1 MNDESMNATRLNK
14 NTGYYEPVST
24 DAVGIAP
31 PRTEAWNPAV
41 RAITADSRRGF
52 LTKMFSAG
60 ALLLGAQ
67 VLPMRSSAAPLAD
80 TVDTAAWHP
89 SVYLGLEPDGT
100 VILVA
105 HRSEMGTGIRTAL
118 PMVAADEMEADWTKV
133 KIQQAIGDKKYGDQN
148 TDGSNSIKSFYQP
161 MREAGATARAMLE
174 SAAASKWGVPVSEC
188 HAKNH
193 EVVHATKG
201 KLGFGEL
208 ATLAATQPVPK
219 KEDLKFKAAADY
231 RYIGKNVP
239 ITDIDKIVAGH
250 TTYGMDAKMPGMV
263 YASIERCPVIG
274 GKLVS
279 CDDADA
285 KKVAGVIDTAT
296 IPPFKGPYA
305 FQALGGVAV
314 IANNTWAA
322 MQGRKK
328 LKPEWDFGVNASY
341 NSGEYKQS
349 LRDTAKKPGTANRTA
364 GDVDAEFAKNTKTF
378 EAEYWVPHLAH
389 AEMEPPTAV
398 ADYKDGKVTIWTA
411 TQNPQAVQQTV
422 APAVGCKLED
432 VTCNVTLLGGG
443 FGRKSKPDYVAE
455 AAILSKQLGK
465 PVKVVFSREE
475 DLQFDFFHFPA
486 AMYMKASLNEKGLPT
501 AWLGRSVYP
510 NMLSLNQKSP
520 GSLSSMG
527 WSDLP
532 FDIPNIR
539 MESGAAEAKTRIG
552 WMRSVANIPH
562 AFGIHSF
569 IDELAALAGRD
580 RVQYLMEALGPDRII
595 ELGGGRGGG
604 RGGAAGGA
612 ARPNPYPIDVARTKR
627 VLQAVADQSGWAN
640 KKSGNGHGWGVAVH
654 RSFSS
659 FVASVVEVEVDSKG
673 VLKIGRVDTV
683 ADCGLIVHPDR
694 VKAQFEGAAVFG
706 ASIAMSGEITADNGR
721 MVQKNFNG
729 YPVARIDDAPR
740 EVHVQI
746 IGTDNAP
753 AGVGEPGVPPIAPA
767 ICNAIFAATGKRI
780 RDLPIK
786 RQLA

>member
-1 MNDESMNATRLNK
+1 MTTEQLNQL
-14 NTGYYEPVST
+14 
-24 DAVGIAP
+24 
-31 PRTEAWNPAV
+31 NPTV
-41 RAITADSRRGF
+41 RVESRRGF

-60 ALLLGAQ
+60 ALILGAQ
-67 VLPMRSSAAPLAD
+67 VIPFKLEGAD
-80 TVDTAAWHP
+80 GTVDTAAWHP

-100 VILVA
+100 VIIVA

-118 PMVAADEMEADWTKV
+118 PMIAADEMEADWSRV

-161 MREAGATARAMLE
+161 MREAGASARMMLE

-208 ATLAATQPVPK
+208 ATLAAKQPVPK
-219 KEDLKFKAAADY
+219 KEFDELKFKAASEY

-250 TTYGMDAKMPGMV
+250 TTYGIDAKMPGMV
-263 YASIERCPVIG
+263 YASIERCPVMG
-274 GKLVS
+274 GKLKSV
-279 CDDADA
+279 DDADA
-285 KKVAGVIDTAT
+285 KSVKGVIQTAV
-296 IPPFKGPYA
+296 IDPFKPPYA

-314 IANNTWAA
+314 IADNTWAA

-328 LKPEWDFGVNASY
+328 LKPEWDLGINVNY
-341 NSGEYKQS
+341 NSGEYKTT
-349 LRDTAKKPGTANRTA
+349 LRETARKPNANADRNV
-364 GDVDAEFAKNTKTF
+364 GDVEAEFAKNTKIL

-398 ADYKDGKVTIWTA
+398 ADYKDGKVTVWTA

-465 PVKVVFSREE
+465 PVKVVWSRED
-475 DLQFDFFHFPA
+475 DLQFDYFHFPA
-486 AMYMKASLNEKGLPT
+486 AMYLKAALDDKGRPT

-510 NMLSLNQKSP
+510 GMLSQNQMRP
-520 GSLSSMG
+520 GGLASMG
-527 WSDLP
+527 WNDLP

-539 MESGAAEAKTRIG
+539 METGPAEAKVRIG
-552 WMRSVANIPH
+552 WLRSVANIPH
-562 AFGIHSF
+562 AFAIHSF
-569 IDELAALAGRD
+569 IDELAAKANRD
-580 RVQYLMEALGPDRII
+580 RVDYLVEMLGPDRII

-604 RGGAAGGA
+604 RGGAPAAGRGA
-612 ARPNPYPIDVARTKR
+612 AAAATAPRPNLYPIDTARTKR

-659 FVASVVEVEVDSKG
+659 YVASVVEVEVDAKG
-673 VLKIGRVDTV
+673 GVKIGRVDTV

-721 MVQKNFNG
+721 ITQTNFNR
-729 YPVARIDDAPR
+729 YPVARIDEAPR
-740 EVHVQI
+740 EVHVSI
-746 IGTDNAP
+746 IGTGNPP